1 MRFVTVNCDV
11 ASASRQSSARIS
23 PDLVAQLQ
31 VATGD
36 PSMNNQDRNG
46 RMNVSRLRGDGLE
59 RTRVRP
65 VAAVIRM
72 GAMVPLLAGLAAC
85 QSADLSETGSLSSYK
100 DFVASDGL
108 VTKTKYRVDAASLK
122 TVKTVH
128 VIPTTFAS
136 NAGLDKLG
144 EPQKKL
150 VATAIDRQLCEA
162 LSANYDIV
170 PVSKPADMAVRSVV
184 SKVKATNAVVAGVS
198 TVTSA
203 VAPVPVPRIPI
214 GLGSLAM
221 EAEAFDPK
229 GKQIAG
235 LTWARGANIITN
247 GSRASTAADAFEL
260 SGDFAEDFSAL
271 LEKSGDPMTSG
282 FELPSMKNV
291 SNSVAYAVTGKPTD
305 PDCAVF
311 GKGSGLGGIAGG
323 ALGLPPEWSEKKNET
338 KPIASGTEKGTGKKS

>member
-1 MRFVTVNCDV
+1 MNAQHCKGMSIVRYVGRHRGRRRIRGGATVI
-11 ASASRQSSARIS
+11 R
-23 PDLVAQLQ
+23 
-31 VATGD
+31 
-36 PSMNNQDRNG
+36 
-46 RMNVSRLRGDGLE
+46 
-59 RTRVRP
+59 
-65 VAAVIRM
+65 VAAL
-72 GAMVPLLAGLAAC
+72 VPLFAGLAAC
-85 QSADLSETGSLSSYK
+85 QSAEVIETGSLSSYK

-108 VTKTKYRVDAASLK
+108 VTKTKYRVDTASLK

-128 VIPTTFAS
+128 VIPTTFAA
-136 NAGLDKLG
+136 NAKLDKLG
-144 EPQKKL
+144 DPQKKL
-150 VATAIDRQLCEA
+150 VATAIDRKLCEA

-184 SKVKATNAVVAGVS
+184 SNVKATNAVVAGVS

-203 VAPVPVPRIPI
+203 VSPVPVPRIPI
-214 GLGSLAM
+214 GLGSLSM
-221 EAEAFDPK
+221 EAEAFDPN

-235 LTWARGANIITN
+235 LTWARGANILTN

-271 LEKSGDPMTSG
+271 LEKSGDPMKSD

-291 SNSVAYAVTGKPTD
+291 KNSVAYAVTGKPTD

-323 ALGLPPEWSEKKNET
+323 ALGLPPEWSEKKNEA
-338 KPIASGTEKGTGKKS
+338 KSIAGGTTGSAADGGAAIGADAKGNEPKGGAPKGSPAKKT

>member
-1 MRFVTVNCDV
+1 
-11 ASASRQSSARIS
+11 
-23 PDLVAQLQ
+23 
-31 VATGD
+31 
-36 PSMNNQDRNG
+36 
-46 RMNVSRLRGDGLE
+46 MNVSRLRGDGLE